1 MTTLDRSEIIRVKIE
16 RGKAGLFYA
25 TSPDLKGLVVG
36 RPDVDAL
43 FEAVPQA
50 ITELYAAMGVD
61 VVVTIAKNDD
71 PDFYPWVAIPAE
83 VAARLAAH

>member
-43 FEAVPQA
+43 FKAVPQA